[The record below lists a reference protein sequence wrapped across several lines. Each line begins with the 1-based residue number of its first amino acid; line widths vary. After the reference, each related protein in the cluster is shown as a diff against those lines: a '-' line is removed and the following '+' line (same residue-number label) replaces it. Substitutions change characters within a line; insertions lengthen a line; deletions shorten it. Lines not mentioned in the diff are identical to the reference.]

1 MASRPGSGADGG
13 SRRVVVSGASGLIGS
28 ALVDVLASRGH
39 RVVRL
44 VRRPAAGGGAEIAWD
59 AARGVVD
66 SDALEGA
73 DAVIHLAGKNIA
85 GRWTAAVKREILES
99 RTAGTRLLASA
110 LAALRRPPGVLVSAS
125 AVGYYG
131 DRGDRTVTEDSP
143 PGTGFLPDVAK
154 AWEAAAQPAVE
165 AGIRVVHPRI
175 GIVLSARGGAL
186 AQMLPPFRLG
196 LGGVIGSGRQ
206 HMSWIALDDVV
217 AALEH
222 LAFGSALSGPVNAVA
237 PHPVTNREFAAT
249 LGRVLRRPTVLP
261 LPAFMVRLLFG
272 EMGQALLLEGARV
285 LPTRLE
291 ASGFRFRYPRLEEA
305 LRAELT
311 ARG

>member
-1 MASRPGSGADGG
+1 MASRPGPGVDGG
-13 SRRVVVSGASGLIGS
+13 SPRAVVSGASGLIGS
-28 ALVDVLASRGH
+28 ALVDFLASRGY
-39 RVVRL
+39 RVARL

-59 AARGVVD
+59 PARGIVD

-85 GRWTAAVKREILES
+85 GRWNAAVKREILES

-110 LAALRRPPGVLVSAS
+110 LAALRRPPRVLVSAS
-125 AVGYYG
+125 AIGYYG

-143 PGTGFLPDVAK
+143 PGAGFLPDVAK

-186 AQMLPPFRLG
+186 AQMLMPFRLG

-222 LAFGSALSGPVNAVA
+222 LAFGSALSGAVNVVA

-249 LGRVLRRPTVLP
+249 LGRVLGRPTMVP
-261 LPAFMVRLLFG
+261 LPAFMVRLVFG

-305 LRAELT
+305 LRAEL
-311 ARG
+311 ARRG